1 MILGSAMNVT
11 PDPPVPADAA
21 AGLQA
26 RTVQAILLAAILEAR
41 ARRTRG
47 LVVGLCGP
55 QGSGKSTM
63 ALDLETQLRE
73 AGGLSVARLSLD
85 DLYLPG
91 RTRARLASE
100 IHPLLRTR
108 GVPGTHDVARGTAL
122 LEGLPA
128 AAPGTRTALP
138 RFDKGLDEPFES
150 AREDVFVG
158 PADVVLFEGWCV
170 GARPEPPAALAAPVN
185 ELERTADAQGRWRR
199 YVNEQLAG
207 PYQRLFASLELL
219 IMLRAPRFEQVYAW
233 RAQQEHE
240 LAARLRSAAAAGTA
254 AAGARAM
261 SDQELRNFVM
271 HYERLTRHI
280 DAEMPQRADFVLELD
295 PQRQVRALRGRLGGL
310 VQAHRAG
317 AEQAEQSD
325 HDQVD
330 GDDVVQ

>member
-1 MILGSAMNVT
+1 MNVT
-11 PDPPVPADAA
+11 SNPPVVAGASAGTQTDA
-21 AGLQA
+21 
-26 RTVQAILLAAILEAR
+26 VQATLLEAILQAR
-41 ARRTRG
+41 ARRRRG

-63 ALDLETQLRE
+63 ALDLETRLRE
-73 AGGLSVARLSLD
+73 ESGLSVARLSLD

-91 RTRARLASE
+91 RARVRLAAE

-108 GVPGTHDVARGTAL
+108 GVPGTHDVARGVAL

-128 AAPGTRTALP
+128 AAPGARTSLP
-138 RFDKGLDEPFES
+138 RFDKGLDEPVEP
-150 AREDVFVG
+150 AREHVFEG
-158 PADVVLFEGWCV
+158 PADVVLFEGWCI
-170 GARPEPPAALAAPVN
+170 GARPEAPAALVAPVN
-185 ELERTADAQGRWRR
+185 ELERTADPEGRWRR

-207 PYQRLFASLELL
+207 PYQGLFAPLEML

-240 LAARLRSAAAAGTA
+240 LAARLQAAAAAGA
-254 AAGARAM
+254 AAGGARAM

-271 HYERLTRHI
+271 HYERLTRHM
-280 DAEMPQRADFVLELD
+280 DAEMPPRADFVLELD
-295 PQRQVRALRGRLGGL
+295 AQRRVLALRGRLGRL

-317 AEQAEQSD
+317 TEQAEQPD
-325 HDQVD
+325 HDQVN